1 MTISNNSCTNPTHG
15 SNRMKCIALRKYEK
29 CIDATISTE
38 SIIETTNLQKQMNPN
53 IEQIGGHQY
62 NIT

>member
-1 MTISNNSCTNPTHG
+1 MTISHNSCTDPTHG

-53 IEQIGGHQY
+53 TEQIRGHQY
-62 NIT
+62 NIA